1 MAESLHDIKVVLN
14 GTTMDRAVEKIAYV
28 TEKHHLGDG
37 AYCRWLWQNDKQT
50 RQLGINEYGCADA
63 INILYTIGRLP
74 RANDPMKQKMAVEA
88 SVEEMR
94 QPENMRGKTDLEAAL
109 SELPD
114 KYRLPI
120 VLYYMEDYSTR
131 TIAGMLEIPEGRLRE
146 RMRTARKM
154 LGRLLK
160 HESD

>member
-1 MAESLHDIKVVLN
+1 MDEREYQRRITECVPVLYRVARSILNNEHD
-14 GTTMDRAVEKIAYV
+14 
-28 TEKHHLGDG
+28 
-37 AYCRWLWQNDKQT
+37 
-50 RQLGINEYGCADA
+50 CADA
-63 INILYTIGRLP
+63 VQEAVFQGWVKRNQLRDISSFKTWITRITVNECRNLQR
-74 RANDPMKQKMAVEA
+74 RSMKQKMAVEA
-88 SVEEMR
+88 SIEEMR
-94 QPENMRGKTDLEAAL
+94 QTENNSGKVNLEAAL

-120 VLYYMEDYSTR
+120 VLYYMEDYPTK

>member
-1 MAESLHDIKVVLN
+1 MDEREYQKRITECVPVLYRVARSILN
-14 GTTMDRAVEKIAYV
+14 
-28 TEKHHLGDG
+28 
-37 AYCRWLWQNDKQT
+37 
-50 RQLGINEYGCADA
+50 NEYDCADA
-63 INILYTIGRLP
+63 VQEAVFQGWVKRHQLRETTSFKTWITRIVVNECRNIQR
-74 RANDPMKQKMAVEA
+74 RAMKQKKAVEA
-88 SVEEMR
+88 SIEEMC
-94 QPENMRGKTDLEAAL
+94 QPENNSGKMELEAAL

-120 VLYYMEDYSTR
+120 VLYYMEDYPTK

-160 HESD
+160 HESN

>member
-1 MAESLHDIKVVLN
+1 MDEREYQKRIMDCVPALYRVARSILQNEHD
-14 GTTMDRAVEKIAYV
+14 
-28 TEKHHLGDG
+28 
-37 AYCRWLWQNDKQT
+37 
-50 RQLGINEYGCADA
+50 CADA
-63 INILYTIGRLP
+63 VQEAVFQGWVKRNQLRDRDSFKTWMTRITVNECRNLQRK
-74 RANDPMKQKMAVEA
+74 AMKQKMAVEA
-88 SVEEMR
+88 SIDELR
-94 QPENMRGKTDLEAAL
+94 QPDNEAGKVELEAAL

-120 VLYYMEDYSTR
+120 VLYYMEDYPTK

-160 HESD
+160 HESN

>member
-1 MAESLHDIKVVLN
+1 MDEREYQRRITECVPALYRVARSILNNEHD
-14 GTTMDRAVEKIAYV
+14 
-28 TEKHHLGDG
+28 
-37 AYCRWLWQNDKQT
+37 
-50 RQLGINEYGCADA
+50 CADA
-63 INILYTIGRLP
+63 VQEAVFQGWMKRHQLRDMTSFKTWITRITVNECRNLQRK
-74 RANDPMKQKMAVEA
+74 AMKQKMAVEA
-88 SVEEMR
+88 SIEEMR
-94 QPENMRGKTDLEAAL
+94 QSQNKSGKTDLEAAL

-120 VLYYMEDYSTR
+120 VLYYMEDYHTR